1 MAAVANV
8 ENLAGQLRGE
18 LITPNSENYE
28 DARKVYNAMID
39 KKPALI
45 VRCRDVADVIAAVNY
60 GRENEL
66 PVAIRGGG
74 HNVGGFSVVDD
85 GLVIDLSLMRWV
97 RVNAKAK
104 TVRVGG
110 GCQWGDV
117 DHATHA
123 YGMAVP
129 AGVIS
134 TTGVGGLT
142 LGGGIGYLTRKY
154 GLTLDNLMSADVV
167 TADGRAMTASAS
179 ENEDLF
185 WAIRGGGGNFGVVTS
200 FEFRLRPVSM
210 VYGGPIFFAV
220 DSAGDVLRA
229 YREFIAEAPLE
240 LGAFFA
246 YQIIPPVPI
255 FPEHL
260 HLKTMC
266 LIMNHYSGPAD
277 RAEKVIAPIRKFAP
291 VTLENVGPMPHP
303 VVNSLFDA
311 LLPPRMLQHYWKADF
326 INEISDAQITIHQE
340 FGPKVPSWQSTM
352 HIYPLNGV
360 SKKVGKTDTAYAFRD
375 ADFVHVIAAMYPD
388 PADTE
393 KNKKWVRDYWS
404 ALHPHSAGGAYLN
417 FLTEDDGED
426 RIKATFGKNYDR
438 LVRIK
443 RKYDPSNLFRVN
455 QNIKP

>member
-1 MAAVANV
+1 MSAIATLEDLAV
-8 ENLAGQLRGE
+8 QLRGG
-18 LITPNSENYE
+18 LITPESENY
-28 DARKVYNAMID
+28 DAARKIYNAMID
-39 KKPALI
+39 KRPALI

-60 GRENEL
+60 GREKDL
-66 PVAIRGGG
+66 PVAIRGGS
-74 HNVGGFSVVDD
+74 HNVGGFSMVDD

-97 RVNAKAK
+97 RVDAKAR
-104 TVRVGG
+104 TARVGG

-154 GLTLDNLMSADVV
+154 GLTLDNLISADVV
-167 TADGRAMTASAS
+167 TADGRALTASAS

-185 WAIRGGGGNFGVVTS
+185 WALRGGGGNFGVVTS
-200 FEFRLRPVSM
+200 FEFQLHPVSM
-210 VYGGPIFFAV
+210 VFGGPIFFAA

-255 FPEHL
+255 FPENL
-260 HLKTMC
+260 HLQTMC
-266 LIMNHYSGPAD
+266 LIMNHYSGPMEK
-277 RAEKVIAPIRKFAP
+277 AESVIAPIKKFAP
-291 VTLENVGPMPHP
+291 VTLENVGPLPHP

-311 LLPPRMLQHYWKADF
+311 LLPPQMLQHYWKADF
-326 INEISDAQITIHQE
+326 INEISDEQIAIHQE
-340 FGPKVPSWQSTM
+340 YGPKVPSWQSTM

-360 SKKVGKTDTAYAFRD
+360 SKEVGRTDTAYTFRD
-375 ADFVHVIAAMYPD
+375 ADFTHIIAAMYPD
-388 PADTE
+388 PAD
-393 KNKKWVRDYWS
+393 
-404 ALHPHSAGGAYLN
+404 
-417 FLTEDDGED
+417 
-426 RIKATFGKNYDR
+426 
-438 LVRIK
+438 
-443 RKYDPSNLFRVN
+443 
-455 QNIKP
+455 